1 MTVNKN
7 EGSFPDMDV
16 LLGGSRRPTLPTTEP
31 APQPEPSDDPRGK
44 LERTSLQL
52 YTKQRDKAGAMAFFK
67 RVNNYDILA
76 EALDEYFEN
85 HKDELAEAMELQQK
99 SVRPRRGRPRRT

>member
-1 MTVNKN
+1 MTVKKQT
-7 EGSFPDMDV
+7 GSFPDMDE
-16 LLGGSRRPTLPTTEP
+16 LLGGSRRPTSSTTEP
-31 APQPEPSDDPRGK
+31 APQPESPDDPRGK

-52 YTKQRDKAGAMAFFK
+52 YTRQRDKVGAMAFFM

-76 EALDEYFEN
+76 DALDEYFEK

-99 SVRPRRGRPRRT
+99 SARPRRGRPRRT